1 LSRRRLDAIIYFEI
15 PRIEEGVIPMTVSI
29 QADLPKELLVQAEQ
43 FVREGW
49 SAGLNELLAESLRRY
64 LEAHTA
70 GLTESFIREDV
81 EWGLHG
87 RT

>member
-1 LSRRRLDAIIYFEI
+1 
-15 PRIEEGVIPMTVSI
+15 MTVSV
-29 QADLPKELLVQAEQ
+29 QADLPEELVAQAQQ

-64 LEAHTA
+64 LEAHSSS
-70 GLTESFIREDV
+70 LTESFIREDV